1 MRKSGRNWCELWSRL
16 TLLTIKPAYIST
28 QDELWVCF
36 IKQNMIGVANL
47 SPVLY
52 CLSTTELIHALSYS
66 TLHYIAFT
74 RMGKVYFPS
83 PFILNLAK

>member
-1 MRKSGRNWCELWSRL
+1 MRKSGRNWCKLWDRL
-16 TLLTIKPAYIST
+16 TLLTIKLAYTST
-28 QDELWVCF
+28 QDEPWVCF

-47 SPVLY
+47 LPVLH
-52 CLSTTELIHALSYS
+52 CLSAIVLIRALSYL
-66 TLHYIAFT
+66 TLQYIAFT